1 MILSVRFLRG
11 IPVYKGHLKSNFQ
24 QIILIVK
31 AHFPENSVN
40 NWQPATYEGHAA
52 LDLHRRYFT
61 SQKLAPNKVNLPF
74 MEVVDSD
81 GVLASVR
88 GQDLIHGPD
97 NQVHYLE
104 LVVSDKAED
113 ESGR

>member
-1 MILSVRFLRG
+1 
-11 IPVYKGHLKSNFQ
+11 
-24 QIILIVK
+24 
-31 AHFPENSVN
+31 
-40 NWQPATYEGHAA
+40 